1 MKTFF
6 IVKSHVVWYNNF
18 MSTNAVLKKIESYL
32 NGEISAED
40 FSYDFPVTYSFYCH
54 QLDKT
59 DPVFSTLMEKKVKA
73 LCRAYDP
80 FNYYNMEGKK
90 IFGEEEFRAAIQAA
104 YEKGKKLI

>member
-1 MKTFF
+1 
-6 IVKSHVVWYNNF
+6 

-59 DPVFSTLMEKKVKA
+59 DPAFSALMENKVKV

-80 FNYYNMEGKK
+80 FDYYNMEGEK
-90 IFGEEEFRAAIQAA
+90 IFGEEEFRAAISAA
-104 YEKGKKLI
+104 YEEGKKLI